1 MNMILSPEAA
11 IFLWSTLLGALLG
24 ICYDVFR
31 ILRIAVPSGKVLVLI
46 EDLLFFTLAAI
57 VSFFFYQAV
66 NQGIIRGY
74 FLVGELL
81 GFALYYGTIGKA
93 VYRCAEWII
102 KWMKKIFG
110 FIFRILLF
118 PFKQIFRLFRKPL
131 GYLRNVFRKLWKK
144 LKNILQSK
152 AVMVYNYFNPK
163 NKHKQREQQSVRKKG
178 RIWRKLK
185 RKGNRK
191 ISYLK

>member
-1 MNMILSPEAA
+1 MNMILSPEAV
-11 IFLWSTLLGALLG
+11 IFLWSTLLGTVLG
-24 ICYDVFR
+24 VCYDIFR
-31 ILRIAVPSGKVLVLI
+31 ILRIAVPSGKVLIFI
-46 EDLLFFTLAAI
+46 EDLLFFLLAAI

-74 FLVGELL
+74 FLIGELL
-81 GFALYYGTIGKA
+81 GFVLYYGTVGKI

-102 KWMKKIFG
+102 RWIKKIFG

-118 PFKQIFRLFRKPL
+118 PLKQIFRLFRKPL
-131 GYLRNVFRKLWKK
+131 RYLRNVFRKLWKK
-144 LKNILQSK
+144 LKNILQLK

-163 NKHKQREQQSVRKKG
+163 NKWKQREQQPVRKKG

-185 RKGNRK
+185 RKGNQK